1 MIELKNYSA
10 WYSSD
15 HENQALSGVDL
26 LMDGGKAIVVGP
38 NGSGKTTLFRS
49 ILGMVRE
56 NDGTAKIFGKNPTN
70 IRSEL
75 KVSTNLPEVYRLIS
89 GSVGDIIE
97 VYSDLKDSKSDAVY
111 RLLRDFGLS
120 DILKR
125 KIFNLSTGQQKMLCN
140 LLAVSFHPD
149 LVLLDEPF
157 ENLDQNRRY
166 RYFNLLKSLD
176 AAILLNTHELEIVK
190 KLAEWYL
197 YFMIQGKLYGKF
209 KGSQIDDL
217 YITRGEVAENISVWR
232 TDFGTFSITQG
243 EGSVKI
249 SGIRNLNS
257 IFDEVV

>member
-111 RLLRDFGLS
+111 RLLRDFGLN
-120 DILKR
+120 DILKKKDIQSKYR
-125 KIFNLSTGQQKMLCN
+125 PTEDAMQSACSQLSSRSC
-140 LLAVSFHPD
+140 SF
-149 LVLLDEPF
+149 
-157 ENLDQNRRY
+157 R
-166 RYFNLLKSLD
+166 
-176 AAILLNTHELEIVK
+176 
-190 KLAEWYL
+190 
-197 YFMIQGKLYGKF
+197 
-209 KGSQIDDL
+209 
-217 YITRGEVAENISVWR
+217 
-232 TDFGTFSITQG
+232 
-243 EGSVKI
+243 
-249 SGIRNLNS
+249 
-257 IFDEVV
+257 